1 MRKLTNVHNQD
12 GNERCKIGAALPPQE
27 SAAPTESPSP
37 EHPDEVGA
45 DIIED
50 ELWPTVG
57 SKTASHILSADL
69 LAAGFFS
76 AVLAAD
82 LRLTEGV
89 ND

>member
-1 MRKLTNVHNQD
+1 
-12 GNERCKIGAALPPQE
+12 
-27 SAAPTESPSP
+27 
-37 EHPDEVGA
+37 
-45 DIIED
+45 
-50 ELWPTVG
+50 VG

-82 LRLTEGV
+82 LRVTEGV